1 MNFQVKFLIVDHS
14 VLINMPESV
23 FGLKVRCRELDI
35 FKKKWEVF
43 GNSWNFWEFFIKKKN
58 ILSLPH
64 FLGTLSWTSS
74 VCQSNSLLVVNILPQ
89 WQNNSLG
96 GLTGLL
102 ASWILLCSLK
112 LECLLK
118 PLPQILQDKGVSP
131 VCTRTCSRSLIGV
144 KNVFGQ

>member
-1 MNFQVKFLIVDHS
+1 MKFLIVDHS
-14 VLINMPESV
+14 VNKHAWKGFWPLSAMKGIDIYK
-23 FGLKVRCRELDI
+23 FLKFLGI
-35 FKKKWEVF
+35 FHKKKQIV
-43 GNSWNFWEFFIKKKN
+43 
-58 ILSLPH
+58 SLPH

-96 GLTGLL
+96 GLTGLF